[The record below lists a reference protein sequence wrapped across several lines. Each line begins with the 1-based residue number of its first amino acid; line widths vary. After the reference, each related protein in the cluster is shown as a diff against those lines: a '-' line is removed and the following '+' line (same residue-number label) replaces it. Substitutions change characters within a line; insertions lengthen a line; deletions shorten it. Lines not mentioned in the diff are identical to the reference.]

1 MAKCFTMN
9 YTAEEFNNLLLK
21 MEQIM
26 NQQNSSDIFHIIV
39 KTKEANISE
48 VMSNSFSSKENILE
62 NKNFYNTSLVKTKEA
77 NISDFS
83 KVNVYETVTELETYK

>member
-26 NQQNSSDIFHIIV
+26 NQQNSSDIFHIII

-48 VMSNSFSSKENILE
+48 VISNTFSEKENVLE
-62 NKNFYNTSLVKTKEA
+62 NKEFYNTTLVKTKKA
-77 NISDFS
+77 NIIFS
-83 KVNVYETVTELETYK
+83 EVNIYETMTELETYE

>member
-48 VMSNSFSSKENILE
+48 VMSNSFSEKENVLE
-62 NKNFYNTSLVKTKEA
+62 NKEFYNTTLVKTKEA
-77 NISDFS
+77 NIIFS
-83 KVNVYETVTELETYK
+83 EVNIYETMTELETYE